1 MHTYRLKQIKLET
14 LRMETMQALK
24 PDHLLQ
30 QCTNTLM
37 DSCASAD

>member
-24 PDHLLQ
+24 PDHQ